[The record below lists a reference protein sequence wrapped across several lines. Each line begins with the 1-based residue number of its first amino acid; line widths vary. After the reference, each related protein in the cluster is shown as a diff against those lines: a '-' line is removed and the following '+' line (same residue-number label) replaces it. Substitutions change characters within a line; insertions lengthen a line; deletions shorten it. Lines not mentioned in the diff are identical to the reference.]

1 MVRASAVV
9 RLSVHRCPFH
19 AYSFQQEAR
28 QNRSSKSI
36 VIVLKQQQQHPPH
49 NIHTWSSLF
58 SSIDGA
64 EPLNNDL
71 QRLSEFLLHD
81 INQANFSTRLHNNK
95 SLAFICLDS
104 NRQRN
109 GLAANYTS
117 TTTTFIALSSC
128 FHYRLTLTIVLL
140 LLSSTL
146 AFMLP
151 FHRF

>member
-1 MVRASAVV
+1 MARARAAV
-9 RLSVHRCPFH
+9 RLSARHCPFRTH
-19 AYSFQQEAR
+19 SFQQEAR

-104 NRQRN
+104 NSKGMVLQP
-109 GLAANYTS
+109 TI
-117 TTTTFIALSSC
+117 TQQQQQQQQQCSSPYC
-128 FHYRLTLTIVLL
+128 
-140 LLSSTL
+140 L
-146 AFMLP
+146 AFATV
-151 FHRF
+151 